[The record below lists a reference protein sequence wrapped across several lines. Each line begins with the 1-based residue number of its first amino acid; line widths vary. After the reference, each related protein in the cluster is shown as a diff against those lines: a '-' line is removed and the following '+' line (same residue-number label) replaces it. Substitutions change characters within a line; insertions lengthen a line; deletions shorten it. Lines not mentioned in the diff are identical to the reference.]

1 MSDFQ
6 HKILHFHS
14 KKHLIEEQ
22 KRTYS
27 FEFIYDIYKYFYF
40 FNISN
45 DSLFI
50 LINSLFPLKENIF
63 PEYSYEYKLLNSKEF
78 YNKVYDVVNKELT
91 TAEKRKIYINFLKL
105 NQQNLLNDFTNYST
119 SYNKIN
125 KSLEIKIQPSNGT
138 LLVLGNSLSGLPIL
152 ESLEVYSVEPVDVK
166 GSFTNLTNLKEINF
180 TSTFPKNLYSE
191 IIKLKNLKTLKLKK
205 PYNDEEKELVD
216 KLRKNFQI

>member
-1 MSDFQ
+1 M
-6 HKILHFHS
+6 
-14 KKHLIEEQ
+14 
-22 KRTYS
+22 
-27 FEFIYDIYKYFYF
+27 
-40 FNISN
+40 
-45 DSLFI
+45 
-50 LINSLFPLKENIF
+50 FPLKENIF

-166 GSFTNLTNLKEINF
+166 GSFTNLINLKEINF

-216 KLRKNFQI
+216 KLRKLPNLNLFLFNY